1 MSKAGCHKMTARRES
16 EIIVVLSVAVCVVIG
31 LFLIWKVAEN
41 IAPTAA
47 QPNPPDI
54 GVFAKDLATEGWVFT
69 PVDPKNPNSSG
80 ITQKVITKDR
90 AISDANSN
98 YKDIQKSPGLTAI
111 VAYLGLMSN
120 SGLQAADR
128 AGIKVDPTFLKP
140 HLVWIV
146 SYKGIQEQSSGP
158 PGSPIHFSNELEVV
172 IDAETGEHLMD
183 FVWTR

>member
-1 MSKAGCHKMTARRES
+1 MTGRGKS
-16 EIIVVLSVAVCVVIG
+16 EIIVFLSVVVCVGFG
-31 LFLIWKVAEN
+31 LFLSWKVAEI
-41 IAPTAA
+41 IAPPAA
-47 QPNPPDI
+47 QPNPADTNA
-54 GVFAKDLATEGWVFT
+54 FAKDLASEGWIFT
-69 PVDPKNPNSSG
+69 PVDPRDPNSSG

-90 AISDANSN
+90 AISDANGN

-120 SGLQAADR
+120 SGLQAAAQ
-128 AGIKVDPTFLKP
+128 AGINVDPTFLIP

-158 PGSPIHFSNELEVV
+158 PGSIIRFSNELEVV
-172 IDAETGEHLMD
+172 IDAQTGDRLMD